1 MAEELVLTEI
11 DARGVATV
19 ALNRAEAHNALNHDV
34 VGALRA
40 AIDALA
46 AREDVRVAILAAR
59 GKSFSAGADLKRM
72 RRAAEFT
79 LEENKADALRSAGL
93 FDALNTLPMPTIA
106 KVHGSAFAGGIGLI
120 AACDIA
126 VGAAHALFAITE
138 VKLGLIPAMI
148 SPYVTAAIG
157 PKAARRYCQTAERFD
172 AAEAKRIGLLH
183 EVVAADALD
192 AEVER
197 IAGEILKSAPQSLRA
212 CKTLIRDTAGPVS
225 EGLREETASRI
236 AAIRASGEGKEGLA
250 AFFEKRK
257 PDWARAGGG

>member
-1 MAEELVLTEI
+1 MAEDLVLTEI

-19 ALNRAEAHNALNHDV
+19 TLNRAEAHNVLNHDV

-40 AIDALA
+40 AFDALA

-59 GKSFSAGADLKRM
+59 GKSFSAGADLKWM
-72 RRAAEFT
+72 RRVAEFS
-79 LEENKADALRSAGL
+79 LAENRADALRIAGM

-172 AAEAKRIGLLH
+172 AVEAKRIGLLH
-183 EVVAADALD
+183 EVVAAEELDDAV
-192 AEVER
+192 AR
-197 IAGEILKSAPQSLRA
+197 IVGEILKSAPESLRA
-212 CKTLIRDTAGPVS
+212 CKTLIRETAGPVS
-225 EGLREETASRI
+225 EALREETASRI
-236 AAIRASGEGKEGLA
+236 AAIRASDEGKEGLT
-250 AFFEKRK
+250 AFLEKRK
-257 PDWARAGGG
+257 PVWTGEG

>member
-1 MAEELVLTEI
+1 MAEDLVLTEI
-11 DARGVATV
+11 DARGIATV
-19 ALNRAEAHNALNHDV
+19 TLNRAEVHNALSHDV
-34 VGALRA
+34 VGALRTA
-40 AIDALA
+40 FDGLA
-46 AREDVRVAILAAR
+46 VREDLRVTILAAR

-79 LEENKADALRSAGL
+79 LEENKADALRSAGM

-106 KVHGSAFAGGIGLI
+106 KVHGSAYAGGIGLI

-126 VGAAHALFAITE
+126 IGAAHALFAITE

-172 AAEAKRIGLLH
+172 AEEAKRIGLLH

-192 AEVER
+192 AAVER
-197 IAGEILKSAPQSLRA
+197 VVGEIRKSAPESLRA
-212 CKTLIRDTAGPVS
+212 CKMLIRETAGPVT
-225 EGLREETASRI
+225 EALREETASRI
-236 AAIRASGEGKEGLA
+236 AAIRASEEGKEGLS
-250 AFFEKRK
+250 AFLEKRK
-257 PDWARAGGG
+257 PVWAGEG